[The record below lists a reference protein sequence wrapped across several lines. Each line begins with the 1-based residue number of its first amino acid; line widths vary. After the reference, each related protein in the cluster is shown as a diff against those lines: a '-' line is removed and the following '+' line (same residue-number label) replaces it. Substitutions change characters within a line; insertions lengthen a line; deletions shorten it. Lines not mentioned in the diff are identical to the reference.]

1 MSKVKIEKKKSS
13 GSSQDAPLRKEA
25 AGTPDVSKKASGK
38 IPNLFTE
45 FAWFPLQ
52 LDVLYGFL
60 ASKARQELWGM
71 PDNPFFYSRFVLYP
85 YIFTYNE
92 VCLFFVIKN
101 ILKESKAL
109 TIL

>member
-71 PDNPFFYSRFVLYP
+71 PDNPFFILDSYFIHTYLLTMKYVFFSLSK
-85 YIFTYNE
+85 IF
-92 VCLFFVIKN
+92 
-101 ILKESKAL
+101 
-109 TIL
+109 